1 MWAGSPYDGSMSPK
15 LTEYI
20 EAGKQ
25 LTVDER
31 LEAAHQ
37 LLLSVQD
44 DSGELEPLGAGW
56 EAELLQRAS
65 DALVGTAVLHDAD
78 ESHAQIRAELAAM
91 RRK

>member
-1 MWAGSPYDGSMSPK
+1 MTSN

-25 LTVDER
+25 LTLDER

-44 DSGELEPLGAGW
+44 DETEQLPDGMEW
-56 EAELLQRAS
+56 EAELMRRAGE
-65 DALVGTAVLHDAD
+65 ALDGTATLHDVG
-78 ESHAQIRAELAAM
+78 ESHAKIRTELAAL